1 MRAHAAA
8 GPAAHRAAITMFVPH
23 GHPAHRA
30 GAASARAARGPTAQ
44 WLPVRGGLPAALA
57 AAVCALTLLTTV
69 LLGAVPGGP
78 LASASQVLPWQA
90 AAPAGTFSGA
100 AAGPAVPGVLAPAP
114 PAAVSRAVVLP
125 APQFIRV
132 PSRIR

>member
-30 GAASARAARGPTAQ
+30 GAASARAARGRTAQ

-69 LLGAVPGGP
+69 LLGAAPGGP
-78 LASASQVLPWQA
+78 LASASPVLPWQA
-90 AAPAGTFSGA
+90 AAPAGPISATT
-100 AAGPAVPGVLAPAP
+100 AGPAVPGILAPAP
-114 PAAVSRAVVLP
+114 ATVVSRAVVLP